1 VAQAKLVAELHVL
14 YRAAGRPSYRRI
26 SADIKERDDLP
37 DTVSHE
43 TVSALLNGSFVPRWS
58 KVESVVRQ
66 LASMAVHHPDPDAEV
81 VRFHRL
87 WADSDDDRAGNP
99 GPPRPEAPLE
109 LPESFELSGTGTGEV
124 QIGSVP
130 PRNPSFTGREDL
142 LDAMS
147 PQSGDEPWQPLVL
160 HGLSGV
166 GKTSLAI
173 EYVHRTRERYDVV
186 WWIVAEQASQAR
198 SALAT
203 LGERREWPASQDMR
217 ETIRGI
223 LGRLE
228 SAGFRW
234 LLVFDNAAGPED
246 IDQLLPA
253 AGGEVIVTT
262 RDAAWLDR
270 GRAITVDVLPRQ
282 DSIRLLRG
290 RGGVSFDEAAQLADR
305 LGDLPLA
312 LEQAAA
318 MRRATNI
325 SVSEYLRRLGENA
338 YEVLNAGRPTDYPET
353 VARAFGVTFAQL
365 RRERPAAAQL
375 LELLSCLS
383 AEPVS
388 LTFLRTADEERIPPP
403 LGRLLQQDDAL
414 QEAVR
419 LLRRYGLLTTVDG
432 GQRLQVHRLV
442 QLIVRD
448 SLNEADRR
456 RAYGNAAQLLVA
468 ANPGSPDDQL
478 SWEMYAQIG
487 PNLGPARAVHHPQ
500 REVRRV
506 VLDQARYLHVIGD
519 FDGSLRLSREAL
531 EAWAGPHDTWE
542 DDETFACLNRIA
554 NALVS
559 LGRYREAGT
568 LTDQVWDRLNTHER
582 FGPDHPRT
590 AHIAST
596 VAVVRRALGRYGEAL
611 RLEHYRT
618 DYFQRAGE
626 AARHD
631 LQQTRNNLAV
641 ILRLIG
647 DFKQARDI
655 DESLLAERSD
665 AYGSDHYLTLFSA
678 SNLARDLYGL
688 GHYADALKLQQEGL
702 PALRARLGPRHPYVL
717 LANRTV
723 TLCLR
728 KVGRVSEALEHSRQ
742 HSQACRGE
750 FGADHGY
757 TLAATMTYANSI
769 RAVVAADPA
778 TGAALLPVA
787 YNMSL
792 YAANSYRRIFGDR
805 NPLTLTAA
813 TNQAAILRAMGER
826 GRARRIGEPAYH
838 LLNQQLG
845 GGHPHTQAAAVG
857 LANDMVA
864 AHEAEEAVRLLRVTL
879 DAARQAGRTDHPDV
893 LVCATNLAL
902 LTRSRDGADLQETL
916 DVLRRS
922 LGSEHPDVD
931 AAGRGVL
938 VECDIEP
945 PPF

>member
-375 LELLSCLS
+375 L
-383 AEPVS
+383 AERGAGVTDLP
-388 LTFLRTADEERIPPP
+388 
-403 LGRLLQQDDAL
+403 
-414 QEAVR
+414 
-419 LLRRYGLLTTVDG
+419 
-432 GQRLQVHRLV
+432 
-442 QLIVRD
+442 
-448 SLNEADRR
+448 ADRGRGTHPTAPGPAAAAGR
-456 RAYGNAAQLLVA
+456 RA
-468 ANPGSPDDQL
+468 PG
-478 SWEMYAQIG
+478 G
-487 PNLGPARAVHHPQ
+487 GPAAAPLRPADHGRRGPAPAGAPPGAADRA
-500 REVRRV
+500 R
-506 VLDQARYLHVIGD
+506 
-519 FDGSLRLSREAL
+519 
-531 EAWAGPHDTWE
+531 
-542 DDETFACLNRIA
+542 
-554 NALVS
+554 
-559 LGRYREAGT
+559 
-568 LTDQVWDRLNTHER
+568 
-582 FGPDHPRT
+582 
-590 AHIAST
+590 
-596 VAVVRRALGRYGEAL
+596 
-611 RLEHYRT
+611 
-618 DYFQRAGE
+618 
-626 AARHD
+626 
-631 LQQTRNNLAV
+631 
-641 ILRLIG
+641 
-647 DFKQARDI
+647 
-655 DESLLAERSD
+655 LAER
-665 AYGSDHYLTLFSA
+665 G
-678 SNLARDLYGL
+678 R
-688 GHYADALKLQQEGL
+688 
-702 PALRARLGPRHPYVL
+702 PAPCVRQRGPTP
-717 LANRTV
+717 
-723 TLCLR
+723 
-728 KVGRVSEALEHSRQ
+728 
-742 HSQACRGE
+742 
-750 FGADHGY
+750 
-757 TLAATMTYANSI
+757 
-769 RAVVAADPA
+769 
-778 TGAALLPVA
+778 
-787 YNMSL
+787 
-792 YAANSYRRIFGDR
+792 
-805 NPLTLTAA
+805 
-813 TNQAAILRAMGER
+813 
-826 GRARRIGEPAYH
+826 
-838 LLNQQLG
+838 G
-845 GGHPHTQAAAVG
+845 GGQPGQPRRP
-857 LANDMVA
+857 
-864 AHEAEEAVRLLRVTL
+864 AELGDVR
-879 DAARQAGRTDHPDV
+879 
-893 LVCATNLAL
+893 
-902 LTRSRDGADLQETL
+902 AD
-916 DVLRRS
+916 R
-922 LGSEHPDVD
+922 P
-931 AAGRGVL
+931 
-938 VECDIEP
+938 
-945 PPF
+945 